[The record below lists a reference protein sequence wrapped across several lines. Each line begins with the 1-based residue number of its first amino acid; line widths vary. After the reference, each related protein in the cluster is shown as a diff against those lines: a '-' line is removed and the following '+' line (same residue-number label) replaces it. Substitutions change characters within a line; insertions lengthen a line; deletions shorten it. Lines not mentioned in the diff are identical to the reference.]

1 MSTLLQRFTVDFSY
15 PVVFTRDAFA
25 LDNSALA
32 DVMRQGGRP
41 HSRALVVIDSEV
53 ASLTPGLLERISRY
67 GEAHREVMEFVAPPF
82 LVRGGEICKHEPV
95 EVERIHALVERHKIC
110 RHSFIIAIGGGAVL
124 DAAGYAAATAHRGV
138 RLIRMPTTVLAQ
150 NDAGIGVKNSV
161 NAFGR
166 KNFLGT
172 FAPPFAV
179 INDAAF
185 LETLPARD
193 KRAGIAEA
201 VKVALIRDRD
211 FFDYLYKERDQLG
224 RFTPA
229 AMEAMIKRCAE
240 LHLEH
245 IAGAGDPFESGSS
258 RPLDFGHWVAH
269 KLEELSHSELRHG
282 EAVAIGIALDS
293 LYSHHLGRLGELDLY
308 RILTLLEA
316 LGFSLYHP
324 ALSWLD
330 VERALGDF
338 REHLGG
344 ELSIPLLEGI
354 GCKIEAHEIDVAL
367 MKQCIAQLAVRSG
380 AERPGAERAVGEEAQ
395 PARAGLGSAEDRS
408 SLRNA

>member
-1 MSTLLQRFTVDFSY
+1 M
-15 PVVFTRDAFA
+15 
-25 LDNSALA
+25 
-32 DVMRQGGRP
+32 
-41 HSRALVVIDSEV
+41 
-53 ASLTPGLLERISRY
+53 
-67 GEAHREVMEFVAPPF
+67 
-82 LVRGGEICKHEPV
+82 
-95 EVERIHALVERHKIC
+95 
-110 RHSFIIAIGGGAVL
+110 L

-193 KRAGIAEA
+193 TRAGIAEA

-211 FFDYLYKERDQLG
+211 FFDFLYKERDQLG
-224 RFTPA
+224 RFAPA
-229 AMEAMIKRCAE
+229 ATEAMIKRCAE

-367 MKQCIAQLAVRSG
+367 MKQCIAQLAERAG
-380 AERPGAERAVGEEAQ
+380 AEEGQ
-395 PARAGLGSAEDRS
+395 PARSGHGSAEDRS

>member
-1 MSTLLQRFTVDFSY
+1 MSIIQQQFTVSFSY
-15 PVVFTRDAFA
+15 PVIFSRDVFAP
-25 LDNSALA
+25 DNPALA
-32 DVMRQGGRP
+32 DAMRRGGRP

-67 GEAHREVMEFVAPPF
+67 GEIYKEVMEFVAPPF
-82 LVRGGEICKHEPV
+82 LVRGGEICKHEPL
-95 EVERIHALVERHKIC
+95 EVERIQSLVERHKIC

-185 LETLPARD
+185 LETLPERD

-201 VKVALIRDRD
+201 IKVALIRDKA
-211 FFDYLYKERDQLG
+211 FFDFLYAERNPLSRFAPKAMLG
-224 RFTPA
+224 
-229 AMEAMIKRCAE
+229 MIKRCAE

-245 IAGAGDPFESGSS
+245 IGHGGDPFESGSS

-269 KLEELSHSELRHG
+269 KLEELSRSEVKHG
-282 EAVAIGIALDS
+282 EAVGIGIALDS
-293 LYSHHLGRLGELDLY
+293 LYSHRLGMLGELDLF
-308 RILTLLEA
+308 RILNLLET
-316 LGFSLYHP
+316 LGFNLYHP

-330 VERALGDF
+330 VDRALDDF

-367 MKQCIAQLAVRSG
+367 MKQCIEQL
-380 AERPGAERAVGEEAQ
+380 AERAGGQGSEALLAPPGE
-395 PARAGLGSAEDRS
+395 GSAGS
-408 SLRNA
+408 RNA

>member
-1 MSTLLQRFTVDFSY
+1 MTTIHQQFNVSFSY
-15 PVVFTRDAFA
+15 PVIFTRDVF
-25 LDNSALA
+25 DVNNPALA
-32 DVMRQGGRP
+32 DVMRKGGRP
-41 HSRALVVIDSEV
+41 LSRALVVIDSEV
-53 ASLTPGLLERISRY
+53 ASLTPDLLERISHY
-67 GEAHREVMEFVAPPF
+67 AEAHKEVMEFVAPPF
-82 LVRGGEICKHEPV
+82 LVRGGEICKHEPQ

-110 RHSFIIAIGGGAVL
+110 RHSFIVAIGGGAVL

-211 FFDYLYKERDQLG
+211 FFDFLFKERDQLA
-224 RFTPA
+224 RFAPE
-229 AMEAMIKRCAE
+229 AMHGMIKRCAE
-240 LHLEH
+240 LHLGH
-245 IAGAGDPFESGSS
+245 IGGGGDPFESGSS

-269 KLEELSHSELRHG
+269 KLEELSQSEVRHG

-293 LYSHHLGRLGELDLY
+293 LYSHHLGLLGELDLY
-308 RILTLLEA
+308 RILTLLDA

-330 VERALGDF
+330 AERALGDF

-344 ELSIPLLEGI
+344 ELSIPLIEGI
-354 GCKIEAHEIDVAL
+354 GCKIEAHEIDVQL
-367 MKQCIAQLAVRSG
+367 MKQCIALL
-380 AERPGAERAVGEEAQ
+380 AERAGSKVAAETQASKATHDQNEGCVGSRKA
-395 PARAGLGSAEDRS
+395 
-408 SLRNA
+408 

>member
-1 MSTLLQRFTVDFSY
+1 VL
-15 PVVFTRDAFA
+15 FTRDVFSPE
-25 LDNSALA
+25 NPALA
-32 DVMRQGGRP
+32 DLMRHCGRP

-53 ASLTPGLLERISRY
+53 VRLTPGLLERISRY
-67 GEAHREVMEFVAPPF
+67 GEAHKTVLEFVAPPYV
-82 LVRGGEICKHEPV
+82 VRGGEICKHEPV
-95 EVERIHALVERHKIC
+95 EVERIHALVERHRIC

-150 NDAGIGVKNSV
+150 NDAGIGVKNGI

-185 LETLPARD
+185 LETLPERD
-193 KRAGIAEA
+193 RRAGIAEA
-201 VKVALIRDRD
+201 IKVALIRDRN
-211 FFDYLYKERDQLG
+211 FFDFLYAERRQLA
-224 RFTPA
+224 RFAP
-229 AMEAMIKRCAE
+229 EAMQPMIVRCAE

-245 IAGAGDPFESGSS
+245 IGNGGDPFESGSS

-269 KLEELSHSELRHG
+269 KLEELSGSEVKHG
-282 EAVAIGIALDS
+282 EAVGIGIALDS
-293 LYSHHLGRLGELDLY
+293 LYSHRLGLLGELDLY
-308 RILTLLEA
+308 RILGLLET

-354 GCKIEAHEIDVAL
+354 GCKVEAHEIDIPL
-367 MKQCIAQLAVRSG
+367 MKQCIALL
-380 AERPGAERAVGEEAQ
+380 AERAGGKGAEEAQ
-395 PARAGLGSAEDRS
+395 PAQTAGDLGVSHAGYKIS
-408 SLRNA
+408 